1 MSSYDV
7 CVFCHLELKKSR
19 MYFEFFFFITN
30 RQMNQ
35 KCNYD
40 DLCDFS
46 DLNTVGAAASLVG
59 HQPFLVTRRLRSD
72 DLLLFNQLSF
82 NAYRLNFK
90 VMGFL

>member
-1 MSSYDV
+1 MSSYDMR
-7 CVFCHLELKKSR
+7 VFCHLELKESR
-19 MYFEFFFFITN
+19 MYFEFFFITN

-35 KCNYD
+35 KCNCD

-72 DLLLFNQLSF
+72 DLLPLNQLSF